1 MSKIGIII
9 QREYTSRVMKKSFLL
24 LTFLTPV
31 FMAAMIILPMW
42 ITTLKDD
49 TIKHVVVVDKTKSL
63 QNVLKSNEQYSFIFT
78 DASINEVRKEQSDNK
93 SKKKSELSAIL
104 YVSDDLVENPNAVT
118 IYSEKQINMEL
129 KSYIANEL
137 NNYIRD
143 KKLAAYNI
151 ENLKEKIEQSK
162 SDINIATIKWDSSGI
177 EKEGSAEMALI
188 IGMAA
193 AFLIYIFIMSY
204 GSQVM
209 SGVLQEK
216 TSRIVEVIISSVKPF
231 ELMMGKII
239 GIALVGLTQFS
250 IWIIFTLILSS
261 VGTAVFGAGFNQVP
275 MTETLQMGQSA
286 AAEADT
292 SEMVNKVLAMLAGFD
307 FVKVAVLF
315 FLYFIGG
322 YLLYAS
328 LFAAIGSAVDNE
340 TDTQQFSM
348 PVTLPIIFA
357 IFIGIYAAQSPD
369 SALAFWGSIIPFTSP
384 VVMMARVP
392 YDVPVWQILLSLAIL
407 VSSFIISTWF
417 AGKIY
422 RTGIL
427 MYGKKV
433 SWKELWKWVRVK

>member
-31 FMAAMIILPMW
+31 FMAAMIVLPMW
-42 ITTLKDD
+42 ITSMKDD
-49 TIKHVVVVDKTKSL
+49 SIKTIVVIDKSETL
-63 QNVLKSNEQYSFIFT
+63 RQVLKSNEQYTFIFT
-78 DASINEVRKEQSDNK
+78 DVSVDEFRKEQADGKNRK
-93 SKKKSELSAIL
+93 TGELSALL
-104 YVSDDLVENPNAVT
+104 YVSDDLVKNPNAVT
-118 IYSEKQINMEL
+118 IYSEKQINVEL
-129 KSYIANEL
+129 KNYISNEL

-143 KKLAAYNI
+143 KKLASFNI
-151 ENLKEKIEQSK
+151 PDLKEKIASTK
-162 SDINIATIKWDSSGI
+162 TNVNISTIKWDEAGN

-188 IGMAA
+188 IGMLA
-193 AFLIYIFIMSY
+193 AFMIYMFIMTY

-216 TSRIVEVIISSVKPF
+216 TSRIVEVIVSSVKPF

-239 GIALVGLTQFS
+239 GIALVGLTQFT
-250 IWIIFTLILSS
+250 IWIVFTLILSGI
-261 VGTAVFGAGFNQVP
+261 GTALFGDGFSATAMP
-275 MTETLQMGQSA
+275 ESLQMGQSVA
-286 AAEADT
+286 SDADSAEMIT
-292 SEMVNKVLAMLAGFD
+292 KVMSMLSGFD
-307 FVKVAVLF
+307 FVKVVVLF
-315 FLYFIGG
+315 LLYFLGG

-348 PVTLPIIFA
+348 PVTLPIIFS

-369 SALAFWGSIIPFTSP
+369 SALAFWGSVIPFTSP
-384 VVMMARVP
+384 VVMMARIP
-392 YDVPVWQILLSLAIL
+392 YDVPTWQILLSLGLL
-407 VSSFIISTWF
+407 VGTFVASTWL

-433 SWKELWKWVRVK
+433 SWKELWKWIRVK

>member
-31 FMAAMIILPMW
+31 FMAAMIVLPMW
-42 ITTLKDD
+42 ITSMKDD
-49 TIKHVVVVDKTKSL
+49 SIKTIVVIDKSEML
-63 QNVLKSNEQYSFIFT
+63 RQVLKSNEQYTFIFT
-78 DASINEVRKEQSDNK
+78 DVSVDEFRKEQADGKNRK
-93 SKKKSELSAIL
+93 TGELSALL
-104 YVSDDLVENPNAVT
+104 YVSDDLVKNPNAVT
-118 IYSEKQINMEL
+118 IYSEKQINVEL
-129 KSYIANEL
+129 KNYISNEL

-143 KKLAAYNI
+143 KKLASFNI
-151 ENLKEKIEQSK
+151 PDLKEKIASTK
-162 SDINIATIKWDSSGI
+162 TNVNISTIKWDEAGN

-188 IGMAA
+188 IGMLA
-193 AFLIYIFIMSY
+193 AFMIYMFIMTY

-216 TSRIVEVIISSVKPF
+216 TSRIVEVIVSSVKPF

-239 GIALVGLTQFS
+239 GIALVGLTQFT
-250 IWIIFTLILSS
+250 IWIVFTLILSGI
-261 VGTAVFGAGFNQVP
+261 GTALFGDGFSATAMP
-275 MTETLQMGQSA
+275 ESLQMGQSVA
-286 AAEADT
+286 SDADSAEMIT
-292 SEMVNKVLAMLAGFD
+292 KVMSMLSGFD
-307 FVKVAVLF
+307 FVKVVVLF
-315 FLYFIGG
+315 LLYFLGG

-348 PVTLPIIFA
+348 PVTLPIIFS

-369 SALAFWGSIIPFTSP
+369 SALAFWGSVIPFTSP
-384 VVMMARVP
+384 VVMMARIP
-392 YDVPVWQILLSLAIL
+392 YDVPTWQILLSLGLL
-407 VSSFIISTWF
+407 VGTFVASTWL

-433 SWKELWKWVRVK
+433 SWKELWKWIRVK

>member
-1 MSKIGIII
+1 
-9 QREYTSRVMKKSFLL
+9 
-24 LTFLTPV
+24 
-31 FMAAMIILPMW
+31 
-42 ITTLKDD
+42 
-49 TIKHVVVVDKTKSL
+49 
-63 QNVLKSNEQYSFIFT
+63 
-78 DASINEVRKEQSDNK
+78 
-93 SKKKSELSAIL
+93 
-104 YVSDDLVENPNAVT
+104 
-118 IYSEKQINMEL
+118 
-129 KSYIANEL
+129 
-137 NNYIRD
+137 
-143 KKLAAYNI
+143 
-151 ENLKEKIEQSK
+151 
-162 SDINIATIKWDSSGI
+162 
-177 EKEGSAEMALI
+177 
-188 IGMAA
+188 
-193 AFLIYIFIMSY
+193 
-204 GSQVM
+204 
-209 SGVLQEK
+209 
-216 TSRIVEVIISSVKPF
+216 
-231 ELMMGKII
+231 
-239 GIALVGLTQFS
+239 
-250 IWIIFTLILSS
+250 
-261 VGTAVFGAGFNQVP
+261 
-275 MTETLQMGQSA
+275 
-286 AAEADT
+286 
-292 SEMVNKVLAMLAGFD
+292 MLAGFD

>member
-9 QREYTSRVMKKSFLL
+9 QREYVSRVMKKSFLL
-24 LTFLTPV
+24 LTFLTPI

-42 ITTLKDD
+42 ITTLKDE
-49 TIKHVVVVDKTKSL
+49 TIKNIVVVDNTRSL
-63 QNVLKSNEQYSFIFT
+63 RDVLKSSEQYTFVFT
-78 DASINEVRKEQSDNK
+78 DTSIDDIRKERSDKTTSNK
-93 SKKKSELSAIL
+93 KNELSAVL
-104 YVSDDLVENPNAVT
+104 YISEDLVENPNAVT
-118 IYSEKQINMEL
+118 IYSEKQINVEL
-129 KSYIANEL
+129 KSYIANQL
-137 NNYIRD
+137 NNYVRD
-143 KKLAAYNI
+143 KKLEALNI
-151 ENLKEKIEQSK
+151 QDLKEKIEQSK
-162 SDINIATIKWDSSGI
+162 SNIKITTIKWDSSGK

-188 IGMAA
+188 IGMVS

-239 GIALVGLTQFS
+239 GIALVGLTQFT
-250 IWIIFTLILSS
+250 IWIVFTLILTGI
-261 VGTAVFGAGFNQVP
+261 GTAIFGPGFDTSSMPEAV
-275 MTETLQMGQSA
+275 QMGQTVSEGDSA
-286 AAEADT
+286 
-292 SEMVNKVLAMLAGFD
+292 EMISKVMTMLSGFD
-307 FVKVAVLF
+307 FVKVSVLF
-315 FLYFIGG
+315 LLYFLGG

-348 PVTLPIIFA
+348 PITLPIIFA
-357 IFIGIYAAQSPD
+357 LFIGIYASQSPD
-369 SALAFWGSIIPFTSP
+369 SALAFWGSMIPFTSP

-392 YDVPVWQILLSLAIL
+392 YDVPMWQILLSLAVL
-407 VSSFIISTWF
+407 VGSFIASTWL

-433 SWKELWKWVRVK
+433 SWKELWKWLRVK

>member
-31 FMAAMIILPMW
+31 FMAAMIVLPMW
-42 ITTLKDD
+42 ITSMKDD
-49 TIKHVVVVDKTKSL
+49 SIKTIVVIDKSEML
-63 QNVLKSNEQYSFIFT
+63 RQVLKSNEQYTFIFT
-78 DASINEVRKEQSDNK
+78 DVPIDEFRKEQADGKNRK
-93 SKKKSELSAIL
+93 TGELSALL
-104 YVSDDLVENPNAVT
+104 YVSDDLVKNPNAVT
-118 IYSEKQINMEL
+118 IYSEKQINVEL
-129 KSYIANEL
+129 KNYISNEL

-143 KKLAAYNI
+143 KKLASFNI
-151 ENLKEKIEQSK
+151 PDLKEKIASTK
-162 SDINIATIKWDSSGI
+162 TNVNISTIKWDEAGN

-188 IGMAA
+188 IGMLA
-193 AFLIYIFIMSY
+193 AFMIYMFIMTY

-216 TSRIVEVIISSVKPF
+216 TSRIVEVIVSSVKPF

-239 GIALVGLTQFS
+239 GIALVGLTQFT
-250 IWIIFTLILSS
+250 IWIVFTLILSGI
-261 VGTAVFGAGFNQVP
+261 GTALFGDGFSATAMP
-275 MTETLQMGQSA
+275 ESLQMGQSVA
-286 AAEADT
+286 SDADSAEMIT
-292 SEMVNKVLAMLAGFD
+292 KVMSMLSGFD
-307 FVKVAVLF
+307 FVKVVVLF
-315 FLYFIGG
+315 LLYFLGG

-348 PVTLPIIFA
+348 PVTLPIIFS

-369 SALAFWGSIIPFTSP
+369 SALAFWGSVIPFTSP
-384 VVMMARVP
+384 VVMMARIP
-392 YDVPVWQILLSLAIL
+392 YDVPTWQILLSLGLL
-407 VSSFIISTWF
+407 VGSFVASTWL

-433 SWKELWKWVRVK
+433 SWKELWKWIRVK

>member
-24 LTFLTPV
+24 LTFLTPI
-31 FMAAMIILPMW
+31 FMAVMIVLPMW

-49 TIKHVVVVDKTKSL
+49 TIKNIVVVDKTNSL
-63 QNVLKSNEQYSFIFT
+63 HDVLKSNEQYTFIFT
-78 DASINEVRKEQSDNK
+78 DQPIDEVRKEQAEKK
-93 SKKKSELSAIL
+93 SKKSNELSAVL
-104 YVSDDLVENPNAVT
+104 YVSDDLLQNPDAVS
-118 IYSEKQINMEL
+118 IYSEKQVNMEL
-129 KSYIANEL
+129 KTYVANEI
-137 NNYIRD
+137 NSYVRD
-143 KKLAAYNI
+143 KKLEALNI
-151 ENLKEKIEQSK
+151 QDLKQKIEQSK
-162 SDINIATIKWDSSGI
+162 SNVKISTIKWDSAGK

-250 IWIIFTLILSS
+250 IWIIFTLILSGI
-261 VGTAVFGAGFNQVP
+261 GTAVFGAGFNAAP
-275 MTETLQMGQSA
+275 MPETMQMGQTA
-286 AAEADT
+286 MPEGETAD
-292 SEMVNKVLAMLAGFD
+292 MVNKVFAMLSGFD
-307 FVKVAVLF
+307 LVKVAGLF
-315 FLYFIGG
+315 ILYFLGG

-357 IFIGIYAAQSPD
+357 LFIGIYASQSPD

-384 VVMMARVP
+384 VVMMARMP
-392 YDVPVWQILLSLAIL
+392 YDVPTWQILLSLAVLIG
-407 VSSFIISTWF
+407 SFIASTWF

-433 SWKELWKWVRVK
+433 SWKEIWKWVRVK